1 MNFTAGN
8 TYNFTAVIL
17 LPNIKSDSPASDF
30 KADVKRLTLKSK
42 EFRSMM
48 GPCSHYNV
56 HHRILGDCVLSGE
69 GTVCYRAE
77 FAGHNVTMCC
87 IEKCIAWEY
96 SRSSIFTEKI
106 R

>member
-1 MNFTAGN
+1 
-8 TYNFTAVIL
+8 
-17 LPNIKSDSPASDF
+17 
-30 KADVKRLTLKSK
+30 
-42 EFRSMM
+42 MM

-77 FAGHNVTMCC
+77 FAEHNVTMCC

-96 SRSSIFTEKI
+96 SHSSIFTEKI